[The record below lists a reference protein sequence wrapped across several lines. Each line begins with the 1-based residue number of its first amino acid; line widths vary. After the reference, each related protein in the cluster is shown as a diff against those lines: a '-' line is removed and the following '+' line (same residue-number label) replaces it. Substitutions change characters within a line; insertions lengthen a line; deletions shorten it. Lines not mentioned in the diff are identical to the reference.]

1 MKKSLSYISE
11 NLLLRLDKYKT
22 YLKIFGK
29 TFIIKS
35 FSSDPGGIIEYS
47 IMRHRLSSLWINALN
62 TSSFITL
69 LIRIEKKFFKVGN
82 ENHLSILSTVGSI
95 SKGNLKPINIFVLEI
110 DF

>member
-1 MKKSLSYISE
+1 M
-11 NLLLRLDKYKT
+11 
-22 YLKIFGK
+22 
-29 TFIIKS
+29 
-35 FSSDPGGIIEYS
+35 EYS

-95 SKGNLKPINIFVLEI
+95 SKGNLNPINILSHHPNSKPLVNHRNLLNNF
-110 DF
+110 